1 MCISKLI
8 FVTNFPDS
16 FGPRNLWN
24 ICQVYGKV
32 VDVFVPNRKSK
43 AGKQYA
49 FVCFI
54 KVDDMDWLIGNLC
67 TLWVGRFHLHANV
80 FRYERPSKPTP
91 LVNNPSSYTQNHN
104 VSYAT
109 AVKNTKSSN
118 RSSDLGPPAL
128 VLDDTYVNDGDFSQH
143 VMGRVKDLKSIPNLK
158 MILTKEGF
166 GEIKL
171 SYLGGLWVM
180 IELSNEETKIEL
192 LQHTGANSWFHELQ
206 VATFDFVNEERIVW
220 VDIKGIPLSVWSH
233 ATFSKISKKWGD
245 VMNIEESTGSSF
257 SRKWLYIK
265 TSLAENILETFKVIF
280 KGKIYMVRAKEL
292 FTWTPCFMVYK
303 DTDYNSDDKDVLEA
317 EQHSEDPFGFYDL
330 LKKPPNITELE
341 SDPSLSHPSGFTPEM
356 SQQEKHND
364 ALVHVGEKCHESPT
378 QKENSRAVHSTAKD
392 PIVSEPSSEFSTS
405 FHSRKTL
412 NGGSILDVLDDIIKS
427 IALKRTL
434 WEYISVLINRW
445 NGETLVL
452 GDFNEVCS
460 EEERFGSIFNQSSA
474 RAFNQF
480 IAPSGLLEVKM
491 EGYSFTWSHPSAF
504 KMSKLDRFLVSDGIF
519 LAFPAI
525 TAVCLD
531 QHLSDHRPIILHE
544 IHTDFGPT
552 LFHFYHSWFKREGFD
567 SMVEQAWHSFPH
579 NDSNRLIRFK
589 NKLQDLK
596 KIIRVWIRDLN
607 NPKVGVK
614 NFIIDNLVA
623 IDKDLDNGIISDD
636 MLLNCLEL
644 SQKLYDLKQSDLK
657 DAAQKAKVKWAI
669 EGDEN
674 LKFFHG
680 IINKRRAQ
688 LAIRG
693 VFVNDVWHTEPSLVK
708 DSFLDHFAN
717 RFKQP
722 ASTRLKLN
730 MSLPNCLSSDQTDD
744 LDRNI
749 TNDEIRA
756 AVWDCGENK
765 SPGPDGYTFEFFRH
779 FWEHIGLDF
788 CIAVNC
794 FFERGSFPRGCN
806 PSFIALIPKQYLDG
820 PFILNEALAW
830 CKRKKKQALIF
841 KVDFA
846 KAYDFVRWDFLLDI
860 LHAFGFGSRWCI
872 WIRGIFSDPLAPLLF
887 ILVMETLQISVSRAV
902 NDGVFKVTSGL
913 KINVQKSQVLG
924 VGVSSDIVN
933 QGASIIGCSVM
944 HAPFKY
950 LGVTVGDHMS
960 RHSAWLNT
968 IQKVRT
974 RLSKWKVKTLSIGG
988 RLTLLKSVLGTVPLY
1003 TMSIYKSP
1011 RGFLHEMEVIRN
1023 SFFNGAD
1030 SADRKITWVAWDN
1043 VLASKKHKGLGV
1055 SSYYALNRAL
1065 LLKWVWCFL
1074 SQDGSLWSRVISAI
1088 YGSSIEYHPSNIS
1101 SCWSSIL
1108 REVQVLSSKGFD
1120 FLSHCKIYVGNGL
1133 NTKFWL
1139 DTWIMDLPLS
1149 IRQVRDGV
1157 EGQQWSEL
1165 LSLLGTFISSPS
1177 SDRWICDLNGDGMFR
1192 VKDIR
1197 SYLDDLF
1204 LPSSN
1209 EATRWVKYVPI
1220 KVNVFAWRARLDRLP
1235 TRDNLAKRGVNMVS
1249 TLCPVDVSSFVEWN
1263 TWFASIQLSGDMLES
1278 DILNLGDMLKLDFY
1292 NVGDMLTKLDF
1303 KCRGYAGMCSS
1314 GFRRLFFGTKPFFL
1328 LAFADVVSAGIAK
1341 GMSEGLKHGV
1351 EHGRSQLGLE
1361 SIEAYDPEAEA
1372 KFVAA
1377 LQSLKDLKFSLLDPL
1392 EGLKDAPMDV
1402 IMAALYLESD
1412 TGGMPHNTY
1421 AISDPAPLSYLYPCI
1436 RSRAEKKK
1444 KCRIVYRTHGIGSAH
1459 HARSDGIPVS
1469 VPAVVPQGLAV
1480 LLVDGA
1486 TQTDPE
1492 ECLL

>member
-1 MCISKLI
+1 MGVALGQAYFGPSFFLVIHPIDEGFKVGSRLLRLSVSHRSFRTKEDQAMRISKLI

-16 FGPRNLWN
+16 FGPRDLWN
-24 ICQVYGKV
+24 LCQVYGKV

-43 AGKQYA
+43 AGNRYA
-49 FVCFI
+49 FVRFF

-67 TLWVGRFHLHANV
+67 TLWVGRFHLYANAI
-80 FRYERPSKPTP
+80 RYERPSKPTP
-91 LVNNPSSYTQNHN
+91 SVNNPSSHPQNHN
-104 VSYAT
+104 VSDAT

-128 VLDDTYVNDGDFSQH
+128 VLDDTYVNDGDFSRH
-143 VMGRVKDLKSIPNLK
+143 VMGRVKDLNSIPNLK

-180 IELSNEETKIEL
+180 IKLSNEETKIEL
-192 LQHTGANSWFHELQ
+192 LQHTEANSWFHELQ
-206 VATFDFVNEERIVW
+206 VATSDFVSEERIVW
-220 VDIKGIPLSVWSH
+220 VDIVGIPLSVC
-233 ATFSKISKKWGD
+233 
-245 VMNIEESTGSSF
+245 
-257 SRKWLYIK
+257 
-265 TSLAENILETFKVIF
+265 LAENILETFKVIF
-280 KGKIYMVRAKEL
+280 KGQIYMVRTKEI
-292 FTWTPCFMVYK
+292 FTWTPCFMEYK
-303 DTDYNSDDKDVLEA
+303 DTDYNSDDEDVLVGESDDEGEA

-330 LKKPPNITELE
+330 LKKPPNTTELE
-341 SDPSLSHPSGFTPEM
+341 SDPSLSHPPGFTPEM
-356 SQQEKHND
+356 LQQEKHID
-364 ALVHVGEKCHESPT
+364 AL
-378 QKENSRAVHSTAKD
+378 D
-392 PIVSEPSSEFSTS
+392 PIVSEPFSEFSTS
-405 FHSRKTL
+405 FHSHKTL
-412 NGGSILDVLDDIIKS
+412 NGGSILDVLDDIIKIKKEWVKELNIKHRVNFLALHETKMDCISYMDVKFIWGNSNFQVVTSDSVGNSRGILCVWEQSIFKKDGVSVSDNFIALYGTWLPNNTKILIVVIYAPQS
-427 IALKRTL
+427 IALRRTL

-452 GDFNEVCS
+452 GDFNEVRS

-480 IAPSGLLEVKM
+480 IASSGLLEVKM
-491 EGYSFTWSHPSAF
+491 KGYSFTWSHPSAS
-504 KMSKLDRFLVSDGIF
+504 KMSKLDRFLVSDGTF
-519 LAFPAI
+519 LAFLAI

-552 LFHFYHSWFKREGFD
+552 PFCFYHSWFKQEGFD

-589 NKLQDLK
+589 KKLQDLK

-607 NPKVGVK
+607 NSRVGVK
-614 NFIIDNLVA
+614 NFIIDNMMA

-636 MLLNCLEL
+636 MLLNRLEL
-644 SQKLYDLKQSDLK
+644 SQKLYDL
-657 DAAQKAKVKWAI
+657 
-669 EGDEN
+669 N
-674 LKFFHG
+674 H
-680 IINKRRAQ
+680 KRRAQ

-693 VFVNDVWHTEPSLVK
+693 VFVNGIWHTEPSLVK

-765 SPGPDGYTFEFFRH
+765 SPGANGYTFEFFRH
-779 FWEHIGLDF
+779 FWELIGSDV
-788 CIAVNC
+788 CAAVNC
-794 FFERGSFPRGCN
+794 FFERG
-806 PSFIALIPKQYLDG
+806 LIGSVYKVVTKILANRLSTVISDLVSNTQSVFVKNRQILDG

-846 KAYDFVRWDFLLDI
+846 KAYDSVRWDFLLDI
-860 LHAFGFGSRWCI
+860 LHAFGFGSRWCT
-872 WIRGIFSDPLAPLLF
+872 WIRGIFSSNMASILVNGSPTVEFLIFYGLKQGDPLAPLLF
-887 ILVMETLQISVSRAV
+887 ILVMETLHISVSRAV
-902 NDGVFKVTSGL
+902 NDGVFKVTLGL

-933 QGASIIGCSVM
+933 QGVLIIGCCVM

-950 LGVTVGDHMS
+950 LGVMVGDHMS

-974 RLSKWKVKTLSIGG
+974 RLSKGKVKTLSIGG
-988 RLTLLKSVLGTVPLY
+988 RLTLLKSVLDAVPLY
-1003 TMSIYKSP
+1003 TMSIYKAP
-1011 RGFLHEMEVIRN
+1011 KGVLQEMEMIRN

-1043 VLASKKHKGLGV
+1043 VLDSKKHGGLGV

-1088 YGSSIEYHPSNIS
+1088 YGSSIEYHPYNIS

-1120 FLSHCKIYVGNGL
+1120 FLSHCKIHVGNGL

-1149 IRQVRDGV
+1149 IRFPRIYDLERIKEVSVAAKWEASSFDESFRRQVRDGV
-1157 EGQQWSEL
+1157 ESQQWSEL
-1165 LSLLGTFISSPS
+1165 LSLLGTFIFSPS

-1209 EATRWVKYVPI
+1209 EATRWVRYVPI
-1220 KVNVFAWRARLDRLP
+1220 KMFNTFSLD
-1235 TRDNLAKRGVNMVS
+1235 A
-1249 TLCPVDVSSFVEWN
+1249 
-1263 TWFASIQLSGDMLES
+1263 TW
-1278 DILNLGDMLKLDFY
+1278 LNLSSKEFF
-1292 NVGDMLTKLDF
+1292 VGGISIGLM
-1303 KCRGYAGMCSS
+1303 
-1314 GFRRLFFGTKPFFL
+1314 FRRL
-1328 LAFADVVSAGIAK
+1328 SIGI
-1341 GMSEGLKHGV
+1341 
-1351 EHGRSQLGLE
+1351 LG
-1361 SIEAYDPEAEA
+1361 
-1372 KFVAA
+1372 
-1377 LQSLKDLKFSLLDPL
+1377 SLLFGCRVSL
-1392 EGLKDAPMDV
+1392 NLCWKEFLSRLGGLFG
-1402 IMAALYLESD
+1402 LSG
-1412 TGGMPHNTY
+1412 TGLFLT
-1421 AISDPAPLSYLYPCI
+1421 
-1436 RSRAEKKK
+1436 
-1444 KCRIVYRTHGIGSAH
+1444 
-1459 HARSDGIPVS
+1459 
-1469 VPAVVPQGLAV
+1469 
-1480 LLVDGA
+1480 
-1486 TQTDPE
+1486 
-1492 ECLL
+1492 CLLLGVR